1 MIREDRFLISRKPYA
16 VDLASFRTM
25 EREPGRNWA
34 WYTIDAVWFRRRR
47 GETVA
52 CVGTLRDIVDDPAPA
67 TVEEFLHRFD
77 DGRYGGD
84 TEGRWDSESYWG
96 TGTPSPTR
104 SSTLRSSAPCSPTTR
119 PCPTATT
126 AGGPSRPRDDGRAAG
141 PRL

>member
-96 TGTPSPTR
+96 TGTLADQEQHLAI
-104 SSTLRSSAPCSPTTR
+104 LRPMLANYPALPDGYDGWWTFQAPR
-119 PCPTATT
+119 
-126 AGGPSRPRDDGRAAG
+126 
-141 PRL
+141 